1 MTMNYSFLIPTLLIL
16 VVIMGY
22 YFFRPRL
29 PIRLNRAFLA
39 ILVISIFTE
48 IFEAVSA
55 RLNETWTEHPP
66 WLLCTFGILFLFF
79 YISRAY
85 MFFVFSISVLDADN
99 IPRSK
104 LHRYTPV
111 VFFAFTII
119 TVISPF
125 TGFMFY
131 VDNGFHTGPM
141 YYLLYA
147 CSAAY
152 AWFALLAVHLH
163 RKELTPHK
171 IISIVAIQV
180 ILLVGNYVRFLF
192 PNWLVMNTFSL
203 MAIIVVFLSFLN
215 PDLYM
220 SDHGYAYNLPAFK
233 ALVAECVRR
242 RRPCRILGFVLQNYN
257 EHREIFGGAQM
268 DEALTSINKYLADT
282 FPQMSSFY
290 LRNGFFALVG
300 QNLPDLE
307 DIREKLR
314 LRFSFPWKSGSNG
327 ELRMTVS
334 FVEADTEILDCPAD
348 RLVNALF
355 LSMDELGRV
364 SEPDSTCSLTDSIEQ
379 ITERLEIR
387 RCLEH
392 ALDHDELEVFLQPI
406 MDTATGKRI
415 AAEALVRLRDGQGK
429 IIRPDL
435 FITLAER
442 EGYITRLGEQVLAKV
457 CRFIRDNDMDALGV
471 QWINVNLSPVQ
482 FMARDIPERFVEV
495 LREYGVRTEQIHL
508 EITEQSMI
516 DFSLLREQITG
527 LHSSGFEFALDD
539 YGSGYSNLTRV
550 RQYPFTN
557 IKIDME
563 VVRNY
568 FQDRDPLLPSL
579 VQAFKKMCLSITAEG
594 IETEEMAEAMTE
606 IGCDYLQGFYFSR
619 PVPMPEFVAM

>member
-1 MTMNYSFLIPTLLIL
+1 MNYSFLIPTLLIL

-66 WLLCTFGILFLFF
+66 WLLCTFGVLFLFF

-163 RKELTPHK
+163 RKALTPHK

-268 DEALTSINKYLADT
+268 DEALTSINKYLADA

-314 LRFSFPWKSGSNG
+314 MRFSFPWKSGSNG

-334 FVEADTEILDCPAD
+334 FVEADTEILATRTLPYTMTGTENFSAIHSNPPGVHTGEPCATLRKMGES
-348 RLVNALF
+348 RLLWVAAPIETARPYMSRQAVRNLIGLLLPEQRWTSNAPKF
-355 LSMDELGRV
+355 AEILSWDKDGE
-364 SEPDSTCSLTDSIEQ
+364 TYFAAIIEQ
-379 ITERLEIR
+379 EESPVVPLDEIWIEVPGDR
-387 RCLEH
+387 KAVLLPEGQALRCEKK
-392 ALDHDELEVFLQPI
+392 D
-406 MDTATGKRI
+406 GKTRI
-415 AAEALVRLRDGQGK
+415 YLPKLH
-429 IIRPDL
+429 L
-435 FITLAER
+435 F
-442 EGYITRLGEQVLAKV
+442 QVLKL
-457 CRFIRDNDMDALGV
+457 C
-471 QWINVNLSPVQ
+471 
-482 FMARDIPERFVEV
+482 
-495 LREYGVRTEQIHL
+495 
-508 EITEQSMI
+508 
-516 DFSLLREQITG
+516 
-527 LHSSGFEFALDD
+527 
-539 YGSGYSNLTRV
+539 
-550 RQYPFTN
+550 
-557 IKIDME
+557 
-563 VVRNY
+563 
-568 FQDRDPLLPSL
+568 
-579 VQAFKKMCLSITAEG
+579 
-594 IETEEMAEAMTE
+594 
-606 IGCDYLQGFYFSR
+606 
-619 PVPMPEFVAM
+619 